1 MSHLTYTSL
10 GNLLLQLRE
19 MNGLSQSEVGKRV
32 GVKSDFIS
40 KLERGERNTTSQII
54 GKLSEV
60 YGVDNNELLN
70 VYHSEVILQQLDSIE
85 DIKPI
90 FDLVE
95 SRKKGDSTFQLPSS
109 FTVGSIGLLKERRK
123 YVKGGR
129 YGKVQGLNLYPKK
142 NGKLTKGDR
151 KTLFSKS
158 EHYISYII
166 EKLYQGVSSEEL
178 VNKNLDH
185 LDPSLTDEENIT
197 TWNIFYDRYS
207 NQIPE
212 FRIEPTNKQ
221 IEKYNKSLGEQES
234 SPDET
239 QRSELRR
246 VMNLLKKTPNISN
259 DFG

>member
-1 MSHLTYTSL
+1 MTHLTYTSL

-40 KLERGERNTTSQII
+40 KLERGERNTTPQII

-60 YGVDNNELLN
+60 YGVDTNELLN
-70 VYHSEVILQQLDSIE
+70 VYHSEVILQQLDSVE

-109 FTVGSIGLLKERRK
+109 ITKGCNSILKDRRK

-129 YGKVQGLNLYPKK
+129 YGKVKGLNLYPKK

-158 EHYISYII
+158 EYYISYII
-166 EKLYQGVSSEEL
+166 EKLYQGVSSEDL

-197 TWNIFYDRYS
+197 TWNTFYDRYS
-207 NQIPE
+207 DQISE

-221 IEKYNKSLGEQES
+221 IEQYNKSLGEQES
-234 SPDET
+234 SSDET
-239 QRSELRR
+239 QLNEYRR
-246 VMNLLKKTPNISN
+246 VMKSLNKTPKVSN

>member
-40 KLERGERNTTSQII
+40 KLERGERNTTLQVIS
-54 GKLSEV
+54 KLSEV
-60 YGVDNNELLN
+60 YGVDTNELLN

-95 SRKKGDSTFQLPSS
+95 SRKKGDSTFQLPTSI
-109 FTVGSIGLLKERRK
+109 TKGSIGLLKDRRK

-151 KTLFSKS
+151 KKLFSKS
-158 EHYISYII
+158 EYYISYII
-166 EKLYQGVSSEEL
+166 EKLYQGVSSEDL

-197 TWNIFYDRYS
+197 TWNTFYDRYS
-207 NQIPE
+207 DQISE
-212 FRIEPTNKQ
+212 YRLEPTDKQ
-221 IEKYNKSLGEQES
+221 IEQYNKSLGEQES

-239 QRSELRR
+239 QRSEFRR
-246 VMNLLKKTPNISN
+246 VMKSLNKTPKVSN